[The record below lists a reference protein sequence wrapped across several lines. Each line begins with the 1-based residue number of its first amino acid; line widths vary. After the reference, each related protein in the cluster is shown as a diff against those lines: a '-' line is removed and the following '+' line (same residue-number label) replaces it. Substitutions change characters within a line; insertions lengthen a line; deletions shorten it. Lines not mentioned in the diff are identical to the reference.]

1 KDAFTYS
8 VSDPS
13 GSTDTAT
20 VQVHVIKGGPSDK
33 KLVFPV
39 SINTGSSRLFSDT
52 FVGIG
57 LLNPMESHEEV
68 SLQSLTSQGNTTS
81 NVQLGNSLP
90 PGGQT
95 AFLTTEAMGF
105 TPGSLAMTASSDL
118 GPLQGFFMFGS
129 NDLTKMDGIGGELE
143 DGTDLYLTLAEQG
156 SSQSTLLFLFNSNP
170 EVSPQL
176 VIQLFQKDGTLV
188 ARTEA
193 VLAPEGSL
201 MGTLEEIFHEG
212 LEIDGGYV
220 RVQATDPIR
229 AFEILA
235 RNENFAAMSGRLSA
249 PATRLFSPH
258 FFVDYTQ
265 EGSSH
270 LQLLNTSKSAVDVEI
285 ALRDDHSELLTKK
298 FVTIAPGQLF
308 AEDFRSLLAGDV
320 LVGPSGIV
328 TGFVDVQV
336 ISEIK
341 GEPSSLLGSV
351 VFEGGANRSLTALPL
366 MNTGSTSSLFPH
378 VAQSKSA
385 AIFTG
390 FALLNPGSKE
400 AQVTITIFDEEG
412 GYRTSK
418 NFTIAPYSRHID
430 MLDGADFFGP
440 DFEQIKGHVR
450 IESTEAVI
458 TFAIVG
464 DYRGEYF
471 SAIEAQTLPEE

>member
-1 KDAFTYS
+1 
-8 VSDPS
+8 
-13 GSTDTAT
+13 
-20 VQVHVIKGGPSDK
+20 
-33 KLVFPV
+33 
-39 SINTGSSRLFSDT
+39 
-52 FVGIG
+52 
-57 LLNPMESHEEV
+57 
-68 SLQSLTSQGNTTS
+68 
-81 NVQLGNSLP
+81 
-90 PGGQT
+90 
-95 AFLTTEAMGF
+95 
-105 TPGSLAMTASSDL
+105 
-118 GPLQGFFMFGS
+118 
-129 NDLTKMDGIGGELE
+129 DLTKMDGIGGELE

-351 VFEGGANRSLTALPL
+351 VFDGGANPS
-366 MNTGSTSSLFPH
+366 
-378 VAQSKSA
+378 
-385 AIFTG
+385 
-390 FALLNPGSKE
+390 
-400 AQVTITIFDEEG
+400 
-412 GYRTSK
+412 
-418 NFTIAPYSRHID
+418 
-430 MLDGADFFGP
+430 
-440 DFEQIKGHVR
+440 
-450 IESTEAVI
+450 
-458 TFAIVG
+458 
-464 DYRGEYF
+464 
-471 SAIEAQTLPEE
+471 